1 MQVQGGVPKNT
12 IRFASLRADQPR
24 ETTAQHNT
32 RGRSSRQTKLHV
44 ASAMT
49 NRRHY
54 SVPKRRPCHQ
64 GRTPQPPHTL
74 GRRHCEYAT
83 TRALRG
89 GGANM
94 EAAHSETRR
103 LLVTARSQL
112 EALEHATSRGLDPAA
127 SDAVLAAY
135 RASLGQLAAAT
146 ERLRSQ
152 AGRRAVWVARVS
164 DLDDQL
170 VELRAAD
177 ERIVAAFRQIARDQ
191 LLVRAPSRGG
201 DVKIAM
207 GPVDEAR
214 SLESSSERASSILST
229 GSAALAALLDQRT
242 RLKGARTRMLDVLH
256 GLGVD
261 RQLITRIV
269 RREASDRKL
278 LYACMAAL
286 LLILLAAVWLKSYLR
301 RR

>member
-1 MQVQGGVPKNT
+1 
-12 IRFASLRADQPR
+12 
-24 ETTAQHNT
+24 
-32 RGRSSRQTKLHV
+32 
-44 ASAMT
+44 
-49 NRRHY
+49 
-54 SVPKRRPCHQ
+54 
-64 GRTPQPPHTL
+64 
-74 GRRHCEYAT
+74 
-83 TRALRG
+83 
-89 GGANM
+89 M

-127 SDAVLAAY
+127 SDAVLSAY

-146 ERLRSQ
+146 DRLRSQ

-170 VELRAAD
+170 AELRAAD
-177 ERIVAAFRQIARDQ
+177 ERIVVAFRQIARDQ
-191 LLVRAPSRGG
+191 LLMRAPSRTGAGAG
-201 DVKIAM
+201 DVALAM

-261 RQLITRIV
+261 RQLITRIE

-286 LLILLAAVWLKSYLR
+286 LLVLLAAVWLKSYLR